1 MLETDAGRS
10 NIQFSPLYASAAAL
24 TATFLRVDIP
34 MLLDP
39 TKHGEVVLYADADL
53 VFLRDVRRED
63 FGAGADPA
71 YFTMG
76 AEFAEPPIYGNAGVM
91 LLNLEGLRKT
101 YDQFVDWTFS
111 EANVQRGLHFGDFG
125 PGDQGAYAEFYEGA
139 FTIVREQPL
148 FNWRPYWRSRRS
160 DPAILHFHG
169 PKPDQYRA
177 GLGGRW
183 EAPWDSW
190 PPLQRC
196 RRQGSPCADW
206 LKVYD
211 CLPAEVGA
219 APSAECEKLLAPSAP
234 RHCVPLEATAAC
246 TDAFRPPNPD
256 PSAKAFCQPPDVRD
270 CRPDDVAARL
280 HTECAGWNEKDPLK
294 RFTDEHRA
302 PVLNEVI
309 DRGVHVCTKQG
320 SDEIIRAAS
329 RRRRLLGLVH

>member
-1 MLETDAGRS
+1 
-10 NIQFSPLYASAAAL
+10 
-24 TATFLRVDIP
+24 
-34 MLLDP
+34 
-39 TKHGEVVLYADADL
+39 
-53 VFLRDVRRED
+53 
-63 FGAGADPA
+63 
-71 YFTMG
+71 
-76 AEFAEPPIYGNAGVM
+76 M

-111 EANVQRGLHFGDFG
+111 DANIQRGLHFGDFG
-125 PGDQGAYAEFYEGA
+125 PGDQGAYAEFYDGA

-183 EAPWDSW
+183 EAPWDTW

-196 RRQGSPCADW
+196 RRQGAPCADW
-206 LKVYD
+206 LRVYD

-219 APSAECEKLLAPSAP
+219 APSPECEKLLAPSAP

-256 PSAKAFCQPPDVRD
+256 PSAKAFWEGDISREEKARTRALRD
-270 CRPDDVAARL
+270 EKSVKYELVVARVEIKCPAPSSTSTPSPRHSTRHANAPRRNARGAPLSL
-280 HTECAGWNEKDPLK
+280 H
-294 RFTDEHRA
+294 
-302 PVLNEVI
+302 V
-309 DRGVHVCTKQG
+309 KQNTG
-320 SDEIIRAAS
+320 NT
-329 RRRRLLGLVH
+329 G